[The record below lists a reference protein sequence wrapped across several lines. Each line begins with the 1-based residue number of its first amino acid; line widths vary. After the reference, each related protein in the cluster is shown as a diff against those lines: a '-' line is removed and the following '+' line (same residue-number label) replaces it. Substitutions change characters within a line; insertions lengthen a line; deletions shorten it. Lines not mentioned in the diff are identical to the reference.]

1 MALFPTF
8 ETAVYTVTELTAILK
23 QLVSGRFRSV
33 RVEGEVSNAKLYP
46 SGHLYFTLKDEAAM
60 MKAVAFNY
68 RGKFSSAA
76 PAKRGQA
83 LVKDGDTVTC
93 EGRVDVYEKRGEY
106 QLIVS
111 DMTVKTDQGNLYLQF
126 LALKEK
132 LLKEGFFDEA
142 KKKPLPEFPGRI
154 GIVTSP
160 VGAAIRD
167 MLRIIYGK
175 FANMSIVIY
184 PAKVQGEEAAAE
196 IVEGI
201 EYFNNKEKVDVIIV
215 GRGGGSLEDLACFNE
230 EIVARAIYAC
240 ETPVVSAVGHEVDF
254 TIADFVADLRA
265 PTPTAA
271 AEMVVPDK
279 EEVQGV
285 IEALKNGLVQN
296 MKKKLERSKFLF
308 YQNATE
314 LKERKDF
321 FTSHSMYLDELLGNL
336 MHSLSNYMRDTRKKV
351 DALSQRIID
360 LNPDN
365 ILKRGYSITQKKDT
379 GEIVMDSATVNKADA
394 LVVSFSKGKIEVVV
408 SDSHS

>member
-68 RGKFSSAA
+68 RGKFSGQA
-76 PAKRGQA
+76 PIKRGQT
-83 LVKDGDTVTC
+83 LVKDGDTVVC
-93 EGRVDVYEKRGEY
+93 EGKVDVYEKRGEY

-111 DMTVKTDQGNLYLQF
+111 DITVKIDQGNLYLQF

-132 LLKEGFFDEA
+132 LLKEGLFDEI
-142 KKKPLPEFPGRI
+142 KKKPLPAFPGRI

-175 FANMSIVIY
+175 FENMSVVIY

-201 EYFNNKEKVDVIIV
+201 EYFDSMEKVDVIIV
-215 GRGGGSLEDLACFNE
+215 GRGGGSLEDLACFNDE
-230 EIVARAIYAC
+230 GIARAIYAC
-240 ETPVVSAVGHEVDF
+240 KTPVISAVGHEVDF

-271 AEMVVPDK
+271 ADMVIPDK
-279 EEVQGV
+279 EQVRNV

-308 YQNATE
+308 YQSATE
-314 LKERKDF
+314 LKDRKDF

-336 MHSLSNYMRDTRKKV
+336 MHSLSNYMRDTRKRV
-351 DALSQRIID
+351 DALSQRIVD

-379 GEIVMDSATVNKADA
+379 GEIILDSATVNKADA
-394 LVVSFSKGKIEVVV
+394 LVVSLSKGKIEVTVT
-408 SDSHS
+408 DSHL

>member
-68 RGKFSSAA
+68 RGKFS
-76 PAKRGQA
+76 GQA
-83 LVKDGDTVTC
+83 IVKDGDTVTC

-111 DMTVKTDQGNLYLQF
+111 DMTVKIDQGNLYLQF

-132 LLKEGFFDEA
+132 LLKEGLFDET
-142 KKKPLPEFPGRI
+142 KKKPLPEFPVRI

-175 FANMSIVIY
+175 FANMSVVIY

-201 EYFNNKEKVDVIIV
+201 EYLDSTEKVDVIIV
-215 GRGGGSLEDLACFNE
+215 GRGGGSLEDLACFNDE
-230 EIVARAIYAC
+230 GVARAICAC
-240 ETPVVSAVGHEVDF
+240 E
-254 TIADFVADLRA
+254 
-265 PTPTAA
+265 
-271 AEMVVPDK
+271 
-279 EEVQGV
+279 
-285 IEALKNGLVQN
+285 
-296 MKKKLERSKFLF
+296 
-308 YQNATE
+308 
-314 LKERKDF
+314 
-321 FTSHSMYLDELLGNL
+321 
-336 MHSLSNYMRDTRKKV
+336 
-351 DALSQRIID
+351 DACC
-360 LNPDN
+360 
-365 ILKRGYSITQKKDT
+365 
-379 GEIVMDSATVNKADA
+379 
-394 LVVSFSKGKIEVVV
+394 FSGRP
-408 SDSHS
+408 

>member
-8 ETAVYTVTELTAILK
+8 ETVVYTVTELTAILK
-23 QLVSGRFRSV
+23 QLVSGRFRNV

-46 SGHLYFTLKDEAAM
+46 SGHLYFTLKDDAAM

-68 RGKFSSAA
+68 RGKFS
-76 PAKRGQA
+76 GQA
-83 LVKDGDTVTC
+83 LIKDGDTVVC
-93 EGRVDVYEKRGEY
+93 EGKVDVYEKRGEY

-111 DMTVKTDQGNLYLQF
+111 DMTVKIDQGNLYLQF

-132 LLKEGFFDEA
+132 LLKEGLFDEA
-142 KKKPLPEFPGRI
+142 KKKPLPAFPLRI

-175 FANMSIVIY
+175 FENMSVVIY
-184 PAKVQGEEAAAE
+184 PAKVQGEEAAAD
-196 IVEGI
+196 IIEGI
-201 EYFNNKEKVDVIIV
+201 EYLDSTEKVDVIIV
-215 GRGGGSLEDLACFNE
+215 GRGGGSLEDLACFNDE
-230 EIVARAIYAC
+230 GIARAICAC
-240 ETPVVSAVGHEVDF
+240 GTPVVSAVGHEVDF

-279 EEVQGV
+279 EEVRDV
-285 IEALKNGLVQN
+285 IEALRNGLVQN
-296 MKKKLERSKFLF
+296 MRKKLERSKFLF

-321 FTSHSMYLDELLGNL
+321 FTSHSMYVDELLGNL
-336 MHSLSNYMRDTRKKV
+336 MHNFSNYMRDTRKKV
-351 DALSQRIID
+351 EALSQRIVD

-379 GEIVMDSATVNKADA
+379 GEIILDSATVKETDA
-394 LVVSFSKGKIEVVV
+394 LVVSLSKGKIEVVV
-408 SDSHS
+408 TESRS

>member
-23 QLVSGRFRSV
+23 QLVSGRFRNV

-68 RGKFSSAA
+68 RGQFSGQA

-83 LVKDGDTVTC
+83 IVKDGDTVVC
-93 EGRVDVYEKRGEY
+93 EGKVDVYEKRGEY

-111 DMTVKTDQGNLYLQF
+111 DMTVKIDQGNLYLKF

-132 LLKEGFFDEA
+132 LLKEGLFDEI
-142 KKKPLPEFPGRI
+142 KKKPLPVFPGRI

-175 FANMSIVIY
+175 FANMSVVIY

-201 EYFNNKEKVDVIIV
+201 EYLDSTEKVDVIIV

-240 ETPVVSAVGHEVDF
+240 ETPIVSAVGHEVDF

-271 AEMVVPDK
+271 ADMVVPNK
-279 EEVQGV
+279 EEARGV

-321 FTSHSMYLDELLGNL
+321 FTSHSIYLDELLGNL

-351 DALSQRIID
+351 DALSQRIVD

-379 GEIVMDSATVNKADA
+379 GEIILDSANVREADA
-394 LVVSFSKGKIEVVV
+394 LVVSLSKGKIEVVV
-408 SDSHS
+408 TESHS

>member
-8 ETAVYTVTELTAILK
+8 GATVYTVAELTAILK
-23 QLVSGRFRSV
+23 QLVSGRFRNV

-68 RGKFSSAA
+68 RGKFSD
-76 PAKRGQA
+76 QTII
-83 LVKDGDTVTC
+83 KDGDTVVC
-93 EGRVDVYEKRGEY
+93 EGKIDVYEKRGEY
-106 QLIVS
+106 QFIVS
-111 DMTVKTDQGNLYLQF
+111 DMTVRIDQGNLYLQF

-132 LLKEGFFDEA
+132 LLKEGLFDEA
-142 KKKPLPEFPGRI
+142 KKRPLPAFPVRI

-175 FANMSIVIY
+175 FENMSVVIY
-184 PAKVQGEEAAAE
+184 PAKVQGEEAAAD
-196 IVEGI
+196 IIEGI
-201 EYFNNKEKVDVIIV
+201 EYLDNEENVDVIIV
-215 GRGGGSLEDLACFNE
+215 GRGGGSLEDLACFNDE
-230 EIVARAIYAC
+230 SIARAICGC

-279 EEVQGV
+279 EEVQGT

-296 MKKKLERSKFLF
+296 MRKKLERSKFLF

-336 MHSLSNYMRDTRKKV
+336 MHNSSNYMRDTRKKV
-351 DALSQRIID
+351 EALSQRIVD

-365 ILKRGYSITQKKDT
+365 ILKRGYSITQRKDT
-379 GEIVMDSATVNKADA
+379 GEIVLDSSTVKETDA
-394 LVVSFSKGKIEVVV
+394 LVVSLSKGKLEVTVAE
-408 SDSHS
+408 SHS

>member
-1 MALFPTF
+1 
-8 ETAVYTVTELTAILK
+8 
-23 QLVSGRFRSV
+23 
-33 RVEGEVSNAKLYP
+33 
-46 SGHLYFTLKDEAAM
+46 
-60 MKAVAFNY
+60 MKRRKNHC
-68 RGKFSSAA
+68 
-76 PAKRGQA
+76 PH
-83 LVKDGDTVTC
+83 
-93 EGRVDVYEKRGEY
+93 
-106 QLIVS
+106 
-111 DMTVKTDQGNLYLQF
+111 
-126 LALKEK
+126 
-132 LLKEGFFDEA
+132 
-142 KKKPLPEFPGRI
+142 FPGRI

-175 FANMSIVIY
+175 FANMSVVIY

-196 IVEGI
+196 IIEGI
-201 EYFNNKEKVDVIIV
+201 EYLDNEEKVDVIIV
-215 GRGGGSLEDLACFNE
+215 GRGGGSLEDLACFNDE
-230 EIVARAIYAC
+230 GIARAICAC

-279 EEVQGV
+279 EEVRNV

-336 MHSLSNYMRDTRKKV
+336 MHNFSNYMRDTRKKV
-351 DALSQRIID
+351 DALSQRIVD

-365 ILKRGYSITQKKDT
+365 ILKRGYSITQKKHT
-379 GEIVMDSATVNKADA
+379 GEIVLDSNSVEQDEQLIVTVH
-394 LVVSFSKGKIEVVV
+394 KGQIEVTIT
-408 SDSHS
+408 DSYR

>member
-8 ETAVYTVTELTAILK
+8 ETAIYTVTELTAILK
-23 QLVSGRFRSV
+23 QLVAGRFRSV

-76 PAKRGQA
+76 PAKRGQD

-132 LLKEGFFDEA
+132 LLKEGFFDETR
-142 KKKPLPEFPGRI
+142 KKPLPAFPGRI

-175 FANMSIVIY
+175 FANMSVVIY

-201 EYFNNKEKVDVIIV
+201 EYLDNTEKVDVIIV

-279 EEVQGV
+279 EEAQGI

-308 YQNATE
+308 YQNASE

-336 MHSLSNYMRDTRKKV
+336 MHSLSNYMRDTRKRV
-351 DALSQRIID
+351 DALSQRIVD

-365 ILKRGYSITQKKDT
+365 ILKRGYSITQKRNT
-379 GEIVMDSATVNKADA
+379 GEIILDSADVEQADA
-394 LVVSFSKGKIEVVV
+394 LVISLSKGKIEVTVT
-408 SDSHS
+408 DSHS

>member
-1 MALFPTF
+1 MALFPTL
-8 ETAVYTVTELTAILK
+8 EAAVYTVTELTAILK
-23 QLVSGRFRSV
+23 QLVSGRFRNV

-46 SGHLYFTLKDEAAM
+46 SGHLYFTLKDDAAM

-68 RGKFSSAA
+68 RSKFSKETPVA
-76 PAKRGQA
+76 RGQA
-83 LVKDGDTVTC
+83 LIKDGDSVIC
-93 EGRVDVYEKRGEY
+93 EGKVDVYEKRGEY

-111 DMTVKTDQGNLYLQF
+111 DMTVKIDQGNLYLQF

-132 LLKEGFFDEA
+132 LLKEGLFDEA
-142 KKKPLPEFPGRI
+142 KKKPLPAFPVRI

-175 FANMSIVIY
+175 FANMSVVIY
-184 PAKVQGEEAAAE
+184 PAKVQGEEAAVE
-196 IVEGI
+196 IIEGI
-201 EYFNNKEKVDVIIV
+201 EYFDSREKVDIIIV
-215 GRGGGSLEDLACFNE
+215 GRGGGSLEDLACFNDE
-230 EIVARAIYAC
+230 GVARAIYAC

-279 EEVQGV
+279 EEVRGV
-285 IEALKNGLVQN
+285 IEALKNGLGQN

-321 FTSHSMYLDELLGNL
+321 FTSQSMYVDELLGNL
-336 MHSLSNYMRDTRKKV
+336 MHNFSNYMRDTRKKV
-351 DALSQRIID
+351 DALSQRIVD

-379 GEIVMDSATVNKADA
+379 GEIVLDSTTVRKADA
-394 LVVSFSKGKIEVVV
+394 LVISLSKGKIEVTVTE
-408 SDSHS
+408 SHS